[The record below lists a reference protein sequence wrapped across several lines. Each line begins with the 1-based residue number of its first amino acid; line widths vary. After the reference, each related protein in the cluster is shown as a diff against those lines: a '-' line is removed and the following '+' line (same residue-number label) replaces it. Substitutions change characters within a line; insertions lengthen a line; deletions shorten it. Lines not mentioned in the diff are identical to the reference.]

1 MSTLHLLPLAAERPT
16 REYEQRARGKG
27 DAEGQDLTRTR
38 TPFFSA
44 ELPRKRNKM
53 TGNQSWYVYVV
64 ECADGTLYTGI
75 STDVARRFKEH
86 NAGRGARYTAAR
98 RPVTLRA
105 SWHFQDRRSAM
116 LAETSLKRRS
126 RESKK
131 RLLKAAGDFRDGV
144 WDLRRD

>member
-1 MSTLHLLPLAAERPT
+1 MQGAGSRPHPYPFRST
-16 REYEQRARGKG
+16 
-27 DAEGQDLTRTR
+27 
-38 TPFFSA
+38 
-44 ELPRKRNKM
+44 ELPRIRSKM
-53 TGNQSWYVYVV
+53 TGDQSWYLYVV

-105 SWHFQDRRSAM
+105 SWHFQDRRGAM

-126 RESKK
+126 RKSKK

>member
-1 MSTLHLLPLAAERPT
+1 MAAERLP

-27 DAEGQDLTRTR
+27 DAGGQDLTRTR

-105 SWHFQDRRSAM
+105 SWRFQDRRAAM